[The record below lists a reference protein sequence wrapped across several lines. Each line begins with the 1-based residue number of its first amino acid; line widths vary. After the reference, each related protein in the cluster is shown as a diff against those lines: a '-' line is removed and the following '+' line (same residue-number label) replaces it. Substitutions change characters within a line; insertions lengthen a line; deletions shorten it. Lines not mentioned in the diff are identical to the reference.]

1 MERESFEDEEVAELL
16 NREFVSIK
24 VDREER
30 PDIDSIYMTACQ
42 MLTGSGGWPL
52 TILMTPEKLPFF
64 AGTYFPKK
72 SKYGRSGL
80 IDLLNSASKAW
91 KEKRKD
97 LIKTSQAIRDN
108 IENHT
113 SRYTP
118 EEIGKETLLAA
129 YDELKAAF
137 TEKYGGFSTAP
148 KFPIPH
154 TLSFLLRFSSAYNDK
169 ASVAMVEK
177 TLTSMYKGGIFD
189 HIGGGFSRYS
199 TDEKWLVPH
208 FEKML
213 YDNAL
218 LSYVYLQCFS
228 VTKNNFYSTVA
239 KRIFE
244 YVLNKMT
251 SEEGGFYSA
260 EDADSEGVEGKFYVW
275 DYEEIIKLLGNDR
288 GIEFSD
294 MYDITHKGNFE
305 GKSIPNL
312 IEKDIK
318 GIDIGERIQKGIEE
332 LFSYREKRVHPYKD
346 DKILTAWN
354 GLMIASLSYGGR
366 ILEELL
372 YTNAAKKAVDF
383 IYKNLFNDKGRL
395 LVRFREGES
404 ANLAYVDDYA
414 FLTYGLIELYETT
427 FETIYLKEALKLA
440 EDMLELFFDESRG
453 GFYLYG
459 KDSESL
465 IARPKEI
472 YDGAVPSGNSVAAFD
487 LIKLYSIT
495 GNMDFQKRAEDIFKA
510 FGENVNNSP
519 SSYTFLL
526 SALMMNINPSRTIVI
541 AGSRGDALVEQSLK
555 EISSR
560 FMPFTNVIV
569 YSGEHELEELISD
582 ISSKVM
588 INGKT
593 SIYIC
598 ENFACRK
605 PIQNIEEF
613 KRALESKNN
622 Y

>member
-52 TILMTPEKLPFF
+52 TILMTPERLPFF

-91 KEKRKD
+91 REKRKD

-118 EEIGKETLLAA
+118 EDIGKETLLAA

-154 TLSFLLRFSSAYNDK
+154 TLSFLLRFSSAYNNK

-239 KRIFE
+239 KKIFE

-354 GLMIASLSYGGR
+354 GLMITSLSYGGR

-414 FLTYGLIELYETT
+414 FLTYGLIELYEAT